1 LPRLRGHR
9 HPPRRLA
16 VHAHDV
22 LPVPAMQPELLGA
35 AMNEDPRLEMR
46 ESLVRLQ
53 TAVKAVRRFN
63 MWEDVEESADGLFVH
78 HDDYARL
85 AARVGEL
92 ERERDAARAELEEV
106 LSILGLSGSDPDVC
120 CCGSMISDR
129 TCHTAGHSPRSMRE
143 YALTSM
149 VEQASALAA
158 KLAQHREALTPL
170 VVIAAEHPYDHDDE
184 LIAAKYDDWGKSEY
198 RLTLGDCRRARDV
211 MEAGR

>member
-1 LPRLRGHR
+1 VSGAIKCAGCRREVESGRECYDGDRALVCPTCFADLIDSEGHSVADLRWY
-9 HPPRRLA
+9 
-16 VHAHDV
+16 
-22 LPVPAMQPELLGA
+22 PEL
-35 AMNEDPRLEMR
+35 
-46 ESLVRLQ
+46 
-53 TAVKAVRRFN
+53 
-63 MWEDVEESADGLFVH
+63 
-78 HDDYARL
+78 ARL

-158 KLAQHREALTPL
+158 KLAQHREALKPFAKVAAVYHESAPDSVL
-170 VVIAAEHPYDHDDE
+170 V
-184 LIAAKYDDWGKSEY
+184 WGGMDGEVSSGGVW
-198 RLTLGDCRRARDV
+198 RTLTLGDCRRARDV

>member
-1 LPRLRGHR
+1 VSGVQRYDPYCVGWDNHKLRGEMDKDDDGDYV
-9 HPPRRLA
+9 L
-16 VHAHDV
+16 HA
-22 LPVPAMQPELLGA
+22 
-35 AMNEDPRLEMR
+35 
-46 ESLVRLQ
+46 
-53 TAVKAVRRFN
+53 
-63 MWEDVEESADGLFVH
+63 
-78 HDDYARL
+78 DYARL

-158 KLAQHREALTPL
+158 KLAQHREALGPFAEMAD
-170 VVIAAEHPYDHDDE
+170 AAFGEADE
-184 LIAAKYDDWGKSEY
+184 LLVPM
-198 RLTLGDCRRARDV
+198 RLGDCRRARDV
-211 MEAGR
+211 MEAGRG

>member
-1 LPRLRGHR
+1 VSGAIKCAGCRREVESGRECYDGDRALVCPTCFADLIDSEGHSVADLRWY
-9 HPPRRLA
+9 
-16 VHAHDV
+16 
-22 LPVPAMQPELLGA
+22 PEL
-35 AMNEDPRLEMR
+35 
-46 ESLVRLQ
+46 
-53 TAVKAVRRFN
+53 
-63 MWEDVEESADGLFVH
+63 
-78 HDDYARL
+78 ARL

-158 KLAQHREALTPL
+158 KLAQHREALTPFAHFARQWDL
-170 VVIAAEHPYDHDDE
+170 RPIRGKHDEVFTIHSGTE
-184 LIAAKYDDWGKSEY
+184 LESAL
-198 RLTLGDCRRARDV
+198 RLSDCRRARDV

>member
-1 LPRLRGHR
+1 VSGVIRVTEGLLPCPACLSANVHVWREEDDDYWQGECLSVPCQFRTASVEGR
-9 HPPRRLA
+9 EAAVVAWNTRVAPQPPA
-16 VHAHDV
+16 
-22 LPVPAMQPELLGA
+22 
-35 AMNEDPRLEMR
+35 
-46 ESLVRLQ
+46 
-53 TAVKAVRRFN
+53 
-63 MWEDVEESADGLFVH
+63 
-78 HDDYARL
+78 DYARL

-120 CCGSMISDR
+120 CCGSMISGR

-158 KLAQHREALTPL
+158 KLAQHREALKPFSEMAD
-170 VVIAAEHPYDHDDE
+170 AAFGEADE
-184 LIAAKYDDWGKSEY
+184 LLVPM
-198 RLTLGDCRRARDV
+198 RLGDCRRARDV